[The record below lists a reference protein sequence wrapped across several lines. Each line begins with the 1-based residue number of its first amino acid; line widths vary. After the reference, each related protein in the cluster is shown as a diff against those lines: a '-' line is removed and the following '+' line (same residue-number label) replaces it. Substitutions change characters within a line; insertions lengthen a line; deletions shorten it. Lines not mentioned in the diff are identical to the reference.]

1 MAMPSWATVMKAA
14 SATVIVGCVI
24 SAQAAYASD
33 LCNAESSVATTIAK
47 ARDRGVKEEQVDEQL
62 RQTFPDSAQQQ
73 GVIALAN
80 VVYTSPDMAKM
91 SPEDIGSAVG
101 GNCETHNPQA
111 K

>member
-1 MAMPSWATVMKAA
+1 MAMSSWATVAKVVF
-14 SATVIVGCVI
+14 ATLAVGCFFT
-24 SAQAAYASD
+24 AQTAQASD
-33 LCNAESSVATTIAK
+33 LCNAESSVAMTIAK
-47 ARDRGVKEEQVDEQL
+47 ARDRGVKEAQVDEQL
-62 RQTFPDSAQQQ
+62 RQTFPDPAQQQ

-80 VVYTSPDMAKM
+80 VVYTSPDMSKM

>member
-1 MAMPSWATVMKAA
+1 MAMPSWARVTKAVF
-14 SATVIVGCVI
+14 ATAAIAGFL
-24 SAQAAYASD
+24 STQTAQASD

-62 RQTFPDSAQQQ
+62 RQTFPDAAQQQ

-80 VVYTSPDMAKM
+80 VVYTNPDMAKM

>member
-1 MAMPSWATVMKAA
+1 MAMPSWATVAKVGSAA
-14 SATVIVGCVI
+14 MAVGCFL
-24 SAQAAYASD
+24 SAQSAHASD
-33 LCNAESSVATTIAK
+33 LCNAESSVALTIAK
-47 ARDRGVKEEQVDEQL
+47 ARDRGVKEAQVDEQL
-62 RQTFPDSAQQQ
+62 RQTFPDPSQQQ

-80 VVYTSPDMAKM
+80 VIYTSPDMSKM